1 MGESESHPLSR
12 NYLYSCFSNFTNL
25 AQTLQTAALLDPER
39 MHPRLKIDI
48 LLIYER
54 TQS

>member
-1 MGESESHPLSR
+1 MGESESHPSR
-12 NYLYSCFSNFTNL
+12 GIIYISCFSNFTNL